1 VGAVD
6 FLRDMAVLRVYYDG
20 KGDNEVDNKLKI
32 RNSEYEVV

>member
-1 VGAVD
+1 
-6 FLRDMAVLRVYYDG
+6 MAVLRVYYDG